1 MNRRL
6 TIAGITTT
14 RADYGHLYWPFKSL
28 IENQYDLK
36 IVVSGSHLSPQ
47 HGLSYKEIEKDGF
60 PIAEKLDILSQEDSI
75 LETTTALSRATSEFA
90 HCFQRLQPDLI
101 LLLGDRYEVLGAA
114 QAALIM
120 GIPVAH
126 LAGGDS
132 TEGAFD
138 ESIRHAITK
147 MSHLHFVTNDVAAQ
161 RVRQLGENP
170 KHVYNIGSPGLDF
183 ILNSNLL
190 TKKQLENEL
199 SIRFL
204 ENNLLVTF
212 HSETLEEKTI
222 AHFEQLLT
230 ALDQMDNT
238 GIIFTRPNA
247 DPGGVE
253 INRLIDAF
261 VDSRTNVNVFTN
273 LGSHKYLSVMAAVD
287 AIVGNSS
294 SGIYEAPTLK
304 TATVNIGDRQK
315 GRLAASSVINCPPQT
330 RAIKSAIEEAM
341 SLDCTSVTNPY
352 GDGMSSKRLVEI
364 LNGLPN
370 PKSLLRKRF
379 FFINEQLPSQ
389 ILQDAW

>member
-28 IENQYDLK
+28 IENHYDLK

-47 HGLSYKEIEKDGF
+47 HGLTYKEIEKDGL
-60 PIAEKLDILSQEDSI
+60 PIAEKLDILGQEDSI
-75 LETTTALSRATSEFA
+75 LETATALSRATSEFA

-101 LLLGDRYEVLGAA
+101 LLLGDRYEALGAA

-170 KHVYNIGSPGLDF
+170 EHVYNIGSPGLDF

-199 SIRFL
+199 SICFL
-204 ENNLLVTF
+204 EKNLLVTF

-238 GIIFTRPNA
+238 VIIFTRPNA